1 MKKYN
6 FNLQSVL
13 EVRESIE
20 KDWEARLGLA
30 NAKCQEVINKIDLLE
45 QKLQVSKLSSVDIIQ
60 MEVKSIYEQRL
71 EFQISQEKA
80 ELRERE
86 SERDRVKEV
95 YLEKSRDRKVID
107 KLKDKYTKQYNK
119 ELNKADILFI
129 DEINNASKIR
139 EKMLG
144 GSVDG

>member
-1 MKKYN
+1 MKKFN

-30 NAKCQEVINKIDLLE
+30 NSRCQEVINRINELE
-45 QKLQVSKLSSVDIIQ
+45 QKLHTSRMTKVDVFQ
-60 MEVKSIYEQRL
+60 MEVKSIYESRL
-71 EFQISQEKA
+71 SFQISQEQ
-80 ELRERE
+80 ELLKERE
-86 SERDRVKEV
+86 VERDKVKEV

-107 KLKDKYTKQYNK
+107 KLKEKYIKQYNK
-119 ELNKADILFI
+119 ELNREDMHFI

-139 EKMLG
+139 EQMLG
-144 GSVDG
+144 GLVDG